1 MLERR
6 IRRREARVQWRA
18 QQQLRGAS
26 KEVNIEMQPLT
37 EPQAEDTPIVIGSAP
52 RILETVRDLRKDL
65 NALSERTLVMFD
77 KTTNLLKG
85 HQLTAN
91 EVRTDIQE
99 LREMCECQRDRHREV
114 VDLLRTLGLSTTE
127 SDRLRR
133 IRSHQRLPR
142 RLEAPTDTYSSLSS
156 HYRRRR
162 HELPPDTSHATL
174 EEEGDDREEG
184 VENPLYD
191 FVNANTKKGFLE

>member
-1 MLERR
+1 
-6 IRRREARVQWRA
+6 
-18 QQQLRGAS
+18 
-26 KEVNIEMQPLT
+26 MQPLT
-37 EPQAEDTPIVIGSAP
+37 EHQAEDTPIVIGSAP
-52 RILETVRDLRKDL
+52 RVLEIVRDLRKDL

-77 KTTNLLKG
+77 KTTGLLKG

-91 EVRTDIQE
+91 EVKTDIQE

-114 VDLLRTLGLSTTE
+114 VDLLRTLGLSTAE
-127 SDRLRR
+127 SDHLRR

-162 HELPPDTSHATL
+162 HELPPDTSQATL
-174 EEEGDDREEG
+174 EA
-184 VENPLYD
+184 VSYTHLTLPTTPY
-191 FVNANTKKGFLE
+191 V

>member
-37 EPQAEDTPIVIGSAP
+37 EPQADDAPIVIGSAP

-65 NALSERTLVMFD
+65 NALSERTLAMFD

-99 LREMCECQRDRHREV
+99 LREMCECQRDRYREV
-114 VDLLRTLGLSTTE
+114 VDLLRTYG
-127 SDRLRR
+127 R
-133 IRSHQRLPR
+133 
-142 RLEAPTDTYSSLSS
+142 
-156 HYRRRR
+156 
-162 HELPPDTSHATL
+162 
-174 EEEGDDREEG
+174 
-184 VENPLYD
+184 
-191 FVNANTKKGFLE
+191 K